1 MKVVQGE
8 FGKTKEA
15 VKASDLFQSLADAV
29 DEMEEEGI
37 EVKTAIV
44 IFSDSK
50 VMQVVSNDGYPDS
63 TYMIL
68 KMGSASIMLETL
80 GLGGEE

>member
-15 VKASDLFQSLADAV
+15 VKASDLFQSLADAT

-37 EVKTAIV
+37 DVKTAIV
-44 IFSDSK
+44 IFSDDK

-63 TYMIL
+63 THML
-68 KMGSASIMLETL
+68 LQMGAQSIMLETL

>member
-8 FGKTKEA
+8 FGKSKEA

-37 EVKTAIV
+37 DVKTAV
-44 IFSDSK
+44 VLFSDGK
-50 VMQVVSNDGYPDS
+50 VLQVVSNDGYPDS

-68 KMGSASIMLETL
+68 KMGATSVMLETL
-80 GLGGEE
+80 GYGGEE

>member
-15 VKASDLFQSLADAV
+15 VKASDLFQSLADAT
-29 DEMEEEGI
+29 DEMEEGGI
-37 EVKTAIV
+37 DVKTAIV
-44 IFSDSK
+44 IFSDDK

-63 TYMIL
+63 THML
-68 KMGSASIMLETL
+68 LQMGAQSIMLETL

>member
-15 VKASDLFQSLADAV
+15 IKASDLFQSLADAV
-29 DEMEEEGI
+29 DEIEEEGVG
-37 EVKTAIV
+37 VKTAIV
-44 IFSDSK
+44 IFSDDK

-63 TYMIL
+63 THML
-68 KMGSASIMLETL
+68 LQMGAQSIMLETL

>member
-15 VKASDLFQSLADAV
+15 IKASDLFQSLADAT
-29 DEMEEEGI
+29 DEIEEGGI
-37 EVKTAIV
+37 EVKTAV
-44 IFSDSK
+44 VLFSDGK

-68 KMGSASIMLETL
+68 KMGAASIMLETL
-80 GLGGEE
+80 GFGGEE

>member
-8 FGKTKEA
+8 FGKTKESI
-15 VKASDLFQSLADAV
+15 KASDLFQSLADAT
-29 DEMEEEGI
+29 DEMEEGGI
-37 EVKTAIV
+37 DVKTAIV

-63 TYMIL
+63 THML
-68 KMGSASIMLETL
+68 LQMGAQSIMLETL

>member
-8 FGKTKEA
+8 FGKTKDA
-15 VKASDLFQSLADAV
+15 IKASDLFQSLADAT
-29 DEMEEEGI
+29 DEMEEGGI

-50 VMQVVSNDGYPDS
+50 VMQVVSNDSYPDS
-63 TYMIL
+63 THMLL
-68 KMGSASIMLETL
+68 KMGAASIILETL
-80 GLGGEE
+80 GYGGEE

>member
-1 MKVVQGE
+1 MKVVKGE

-15 VKASDLFQSLADAV
+15 VKASDLFQSLADVV
-29 DEMEEEGI
+29 DEMEEGGI
-37 EVKTAIV
+37 DVKTAIV
-44 IFSDSK
+44 IFSDGK

-68 KMGSASIMLETL
+68 KMGAASIMLETL
-80 GLGGEE
+80 GYGGEE

>member
-15 VKASDLFQSLADAV
+15 IKASDLFQSLADAV
-29 DEMEEEGI
+29 DEMEEGGI
-37 EVKTAIV
+37 DVKTAIV

-50 VMQVVSNDGYPDS
+50 VMQVVSNDSYPDS
-63 TYMIL
+63 AHML
-68 KMGSASIMLETL
+68 LQMGAQSIMLETL
-80 GLGGEE
+80 GYGGEE

>member
-15 VKASDLFQSLADAV
+15 VKASDLFQSLADAT
-29 DEMEEEGI
+29 DEMEEGGI
-37 EVKTAIV
+37 EVKTAV
-44 IFSDSK
+44 VLFSDSK

-68 KMGSASIMLETL
+68 KMGAASIMLETL

>member
-1 MKVVQGE
+1 MKVVKGE

-15 VKASDLFQSLADAV
+15 VKASDLFQSLADVV
-29 DEMEEEGI
+29 DEMEEGGI
-37 EVKTAIV
+37 DVKTAIV
-44 IFSDSK
+44 LFSDGK

-68 KMGSASIMLETL
+68 KMGAASIMLETL
-80 GLGGEE
+80 GYGGEE

>member
-1 MKVVQGE
+1 MKVVKGE

-15 VKASDLFQSLADAV
+15 VKASDLFQSLADVV
-29 DEMEEEGI
+29 DEMEEGGI
-37 EVKTAIV
+37 DVKTAIV
-44 IFSDSK
+44 IFSDGK

-68 KMGSASIMLETL
+68 KMGAASIMLETL
-80 GLGGEE
+80 GFGGEE

>member
-63 TYMIL
+63 THML
-68 KMGSASIMLETL
+68 LTMGAQSIMLETL
-80 GLGGEE
+80 GYGGEE

>member
-8 FGKTKEA
+8 FGKTKESI
-15 VKASDLFQSLADAV
+15 KASDLFQSLADAV
-29 DEMEEEGI
+29 DEMEEGGI
-37 EVKTAIV
+37 DVKTAIV

-63 TYMIL
+63 THML
-68 KMGSASIMLETL
+68 LQMGAQSIMLETL

>member
-15 VKASDLFQSLADAV
+15 IKASDLFQSLADAT
-29 DEMEEEGI
+29 DEMEEGGI
-37 EVKTAIV
+37 EVKTAV
-44 IFSDSK
+44 VLFSDGK

-68 KMGSASIMLETL
+68 KMGAASIMLETL

>member
-1 MKVVQGE
+1 MQVVQGE
-8 FGKTKEA
+8 FGKSKEA

-37 EVKTAIV
+37 EIKTAIV

-50 VMQVVSNDGYPDS
+50 VMQVVSNDVYPDS
-63 TYMIL
+63 THML
-68 KMGSASIMLETL
+68 LTMGAQSVMLETL
-80 GLGGEE
+80 GYGGEE

>member
-1 MKVVQGE
+1 MQVVQGE
-8 FGKTKEA
+8 FGKSKEA

-37 EVKTAIV
+37 EVKTAV
-44 IFSDSK
+44 VLFSDGK

-68 KMGSASIMLETL
+68 KMGATSIMLETL
-80 GLGGEE
+80 GYGGEE

>member
-8 FGKTKEA
+8 FGKSKEA
-15 VKASDLFQSLADAV
+15 MRASDLFQSLADAV
-29 DEMEEEGI
+29 NEMEEEGI
-37 EVKTAIV
+37 DIKTAVV
-44 IFSDSK
+44 IFSDEK

-63 TYMIL
+63 THML
-68 KMGSASIMLETL
+68 LQMGAQSIMLETL

>member
-1 MKVVQGE
+1 MQVVQGE
-8 FGKTKEA
+8 FGKSKED

-63 TYMIL
+63 THML
-68 KMGSASIMLETL
+68 LTLGAQSIMLLTL
-80 GLGGEE
+80 GYGGEE